1 MARIGVKD
9 MTVGSPMKLVVGFAL
24 PLLFGLLFQQLY
36 NFVDASIVGRTLGYD
51 MLAAVGATAPLNFLI
66 LGFCNGMCSGFA
78 IPIAQSFG
86 AHDETEL
93 RRYVANAIY
102 LCAGF
107 SIVMGVL
114 TAVFCP
120 AMLRLMNTDE
130 SIIGGSIAYIQL
142 IFAAIP
148 VTVTYNM
155 AGGILRSL
163 GDSRTPVFFIAI
175 ASVVNI
181 VLDLVFILVFH
192 LGVRGAA
199 IATIISQAVS
209 AIGCIVVMVKRFPIL
224 HLTPDD
230 RKLRPQLCV
239 RLVGLGMPMGLQ
251 FSITAIGAVILQW
264 SVNGISVEAV
274 AAMSAG
280 GKISALF
287 SCMFDAL
294 STTMATY
301 AGQNMGARKID
312 RITEGLK
319 ATAIIGCIYC
329 VCAYI
334 IIWFAG
340 RVMLGLFLD
349 ADAAETVISMAHF
362 YLKINGAFY
371 IPLLF
376 VNIVRLSIQGM
387 GFTRVAMIA
396 GVLEMIARTTVA
408 LVLVPWLGFTGACF
422 AHVSAWMLADVF
434 LFPCYFSTIK
444 KVRVRVNAQPV

>member
-1 MARIGVKD
+1 MGK
-9 MTVGSPMKLVVGFAL
+9 
-24 PLLFGLLFQQLY
+24 
-36 NFVDASIVGRTLGYD
+36 TLGAE
-51 MLAAVGATAPLNFLI
+51 MLAAVGVTASLNFLI

-107 SIVMGVL
+107 SVIMGVA
-114 TAVFCP
+114 TAITCP
-120 AMLRLMNTDE
+120 QMLRLIDTDE
-130 SIIGGSIAYIQL
+130 TIIDSSVAYIQL

-148 VTVTYNM
+148 ITVTYNM

-163 GDSRTPVFFIAI
+163 GDSKTPVIFIAI

-181 VLDLVFILVFH
+181 VLDLVFIVVFGM
-192 LGVRGAA
+192 GVRGAA
-199 IATIISQAVS
+199 VATVISQAIS

-224 HLTPDD
+224 HLTKDD
-230 RKLRPQLCV
+230 RKLRLEMCLH
-239 RLVGLGMPMGLQ
+239 LVGLGLPMGLQ

-264 SVNGISVEAV
+264 SVNGISVDAV
-274 AAMSAG
+274 AAMAAG
-280 GKISALF
+280 GKISTLF

-294 STTMATY
+294 STTMATF
-301 AGQNMGARKID
+301 AGQNLGARKID
-312 RITEGLK
+312 RINAGLK
-319 ATAIIGCIYC
+319 STAIIGSIYC
-329 VCAYI
+329 VCAYVV
-334 IIWFAG
+334 IWFGG
-340 RVMLGLFLD
+340 RVLLNLFLK
-349 ADAAETVISMAHF
+349 ADVDETVISMAHF

-376 VNIVRLSIQGM
+376 VNILRLSIQGM

-396 GVLEMIARTTVA
+396 GALEMVARTTVA
-408 LVLVPWLGFTGACF
+408 LVLVPMFGFTGACF
-422 AHVSAWMLADVF
+422 AHVSAWILADVF

-444 KVRVRVNAQPV
+444 KARTRVNALLVTD